1 MFSLKNPL
9 YFDVFIS
16 TLADLSLD
24 AETDEIA
31 LAALRLQTLLLAEK
45 SSKINDLA
53 VFSVSREEK
62 VL

>member
-9 YFDVFIS
+9 YFDVFIG
-16 TLADLSLD
+16 TLADLSLE

-45 SSKINDLA
+45 SSKINDLGE
-53 VFSVSREEK
+53 FSVSLEEK